1 MPIQHAAAGVS
12 ERVSWPK
19 GARRL
24 SEQITVVNERTGA
37 VLAESLVSAQDSQ
50 SRRKGWLGRTS
61 PPRGE
66 AIWILPCEAIHCF
79 FMHFPIDVVFL
90 DRELR
95 VVQVRRS
102 VKPWRIAICVKAY
115 SVMEFPEG
123 VIDATGTVAGDKIVL
138 HRTGVSD
145 VET

>member
-1 MPIQHAAAGVS
+1 MS
-12 ERVSWPK
+12 EEMK
-19 GARRL
+19 
-24 SEQITVVNERTGA
+24 VVNERSGA
-37 VLAESLVSAQDSQ
+37 VLAESLVSAHDSR

-102 VKPWRIAICVKAY
+102 VKPWRIAVCWKAY

-123 VIDATGTVAGDKIVL
+123 VIDATDTAAGDKIVL
-138 HRTGVSD
+138 HRTDASPL
-145 VET
+145 ET

>member
-1 MPIQHAAAGVS
+1 MS
-12 ERVSWPK
+12 EWTKV
-19 GARRL
+19 
-24 SEQITVVNERTGA
+24 INERSGA
-37 VLAESLVSAQDSQ
+37 VLADSLDSAHDSQ
-50 SRRKGWLGRTS
+50 TRRKGWLGRTS
-61 PPRGE
+61 APRGE

-102 VKPWRIAICVKAY
+102 VKPWRIAACWRAY

-138 HRTGVSD
+138 QRTGVFPLD
-145 VET
+145 T

>member
-1 MPIQHAAAGVS
+1 M
-12 ERVSWPK
+12 
-19 GARRL
+19 
-24 SEQITVVNERTGA
+24 SEQVKVVNERSGA
-37 VLAESLVSAQDSQ
+37 VLAESLVSAHDSQ

-90 DRELR
+90 DRELC
-95 VVQVRRS
+95 VVHVRRA
-102 VKPWRIAICVKAY
+102 VKPWHIAVCLRAY

-123 VIDATGTVAGDKIVL
+123 AIDATGTVAGDKIVL
-138 HRTGVSD
+138 QRTGVSSM
-145 VET
+145 ET

>member
-1 MPIQHAAAGVS
+1 M
-12 ERVSWPK
+12 
-19 GARRL
+19 
-24 SEQITVVNERTGA
+24 VVNERSGA
-37 VLAESLVSAQDSQ
+37 VLAESLASAHDSQ

-61 PPRGE
+61 APRGE

-95 VVQVRRS
+95 VIQVRRS
-102 VKPWRIAICVKAY
+102 VKPWRIAVCLKAY

-123 VIDATGTVAGDKIVL
+123 VIDTTATAAGDKIVL
-138 HRTGVSD
+138 RQLEHSPL
-145 VET
+145 ET

>member
-1 MPIQHAAAGVS
+1 MSQ
-12 ERVSWPK
+12 
-19 GARRL
+19 
-24 SEQITVVNERTGA
+24 RTKIINGRSGA
-37 VLAESLVSAQDSQ
+37 VMAESLVSAHDSQ

-61 PPRGE
+61 PPLGE

-79 FMHFPIDVVFL
+79 FMHFSIDVLFL

-102 VKPWRIAICVKAY
+102 VKPWRIAVCLKAY

-123 VIDATGTVAGDKIVL
+123 VIDATATVPGDKIVL
-138 HRTGVSD
+138 RQRDDSPS
-145 VET
+145 ET

>member
-1 MPIQHAAAGVS
+1 
-12 ERVSWPK
+12 
-19 GARRL
+19 
-24 SEQITVVNERTGA
+24 
-37 VLAESLVSAQDSQ
+37 LAESLISAHDSQ

-61 PPRGE
+61 APLGE

-95 VVQVRRS
+95 VVSVRRS
-102 VKPWRIAICVKAY
+102 VKPWRIAICLKAY

-123 VIDATGTVAGDKIVL
+123 VIDATATAAGDKIIL
-138 HRTGVSD
+138 QQMGASPL
-145 VET
+145 EN

>member
-1 MPIQHAAAGVS
+1 VPELI
-12 ERVSWPK
+12 RV
-19 GARRL
+19 
-24 SEQITVVNERTGA
+24 INERSGA
-37 VLAESLVSAQDSQ
+37 VLAESLISAHDSQ

-61 PPRGE
+61 APRGE

-95 VVQVRRS
+95 VIQVRRS
-102 VKPWRIAICVKAY
+102 VKPWRIAVCLKAY

-123 VIDATGTVAGDKIVL
+123 VINATATAAGDKIIL
-138 HRTGVSD
+138 RQMGASPL
-145 VET
+145 ET

>member
-1 MPIQHAAAGVS
+1 MSHQMRA
-12 ERVSWPK
+12 
-19 GARRL
+19 
-24 SEQITVVNERTGA
+24 VNERSGA
-37 VLAESLVSAQDSQ
+37 VLAESLISAHDSQ

-61 PPRGE
+61 APLGE

-95 VVQVRRS
+95 VVSVRRS
-102 VKPWRIAICVKAY
+102 VKPWRIAICLKAY

-123 VIDATGTVAGDKIVL
+123 VIDATATAAGDKIIL
-138 HRTGVSD
+138 QQMGASPL
-145 VET
+145 EN